1 MKSVIFHGDKVIW
14 TIFAIF
20 CLISLVE
27 VYSAGS
33 ILTYKDGRFWSTLV
47 SQATFLAIGTGVVW
61 LFHSI
66 PCRWFKTIPL
76 FLYLPIVL
84 ALVYTLFG
92 GEEINGGA
100 RWIHIPFT
108 PFTFQPS
115 EAAKG
120 ILVTTVALILTT
132 SQTEKGAKP
141 EACKTILIFTGI
153 ICGLIVTQNFST
165 AAMIFGVVFLMMIIG
180 RVPWRQLAKLVAAGA
195 AGVVVFM
202 MYIAWAPSDPH
213 DEFYN
218 HWYSQRTATWKSRLL
233 TDDMDT
239 NVPPEEFVITDHNLQ
254 KVHARIAVARGHGVG
269 VMPGNSIER
278 DFLPQAESDFIYAII
293 SEELGIWGA
302 GTVTFLYII
311 LLIRAGRIASRCE
324 RNFPAFLVMGLALL
338 LVTQAMLNMMV
349 AVGLFPVTGQTLPMI
364 SRGGTSTL
372 ITCAYFGM
380 ILSISRYARSN
391 GKGSLEEVVREEH
404 RDDTIS
410 SKAEFKEAVEY
421 EEEFAKD

>member
-1 MKSVIFHGDKVIW
+1 METKYFKGDKVIW
-14 TIFAIF
+14 AIFALF

-33 ILTYKDGRFWSTLV
+33 ILTYKDGRFWSTLTQ
-47 SQATFLAIGTGVVW
+47 QATFLTIGTFVVW
-61 LFHSI
+61 MFHRI
-66 PCRWFKTIPL
+66 PCRWFKTFPL
-76 FLYLPIVL
+76 FLYIPIVI
-84 ALVYTLFG
+84 ALIYTLFG

-132 SQTEKGAKP
+132 SQTDKGAKP

-165 AAMIFGVVFLMMIIG
+165 AAMIFGVIFLMMIIG
-180 RVPWRQLAKLVAAGA
+180 RVPWRQLATIVAVGI

-202 MYIAWAPSDPH
+202 IYLVSIPSDPH
-213 DEFYN
+213 DDFYN
-218 HWYSQRTATWKSRLL
+218 QWWSKRSATWKSRLL

-239 NVPPEEFVITDHNLQ
+239 SVPADSFVITDHNLQ
-254 KVHARIAVARGHGVG
+254 KVHARIAIARGHGTG

-311 LLIRAGRIASRCE
+311 LLFRCGRIASRCKN
-324 RNFPAFLVMGLALL
+324 NFPAFLILGLAFL
-338 LVTQAMLNMMV
+338 LVSQAMLNMMV

-380 ILSISRYARSN
+380 IISISHSAESN
-391 GKGSLEEVVREEH
+391 GKDNLEEVVREKR
-404 RDDTIS
+404 RDVAIAAT
-410 SKAEFKEAVEY
+410 EEY
-421 EEEFAKD
+421 EEAEELQ

>member
-1 MKSVIFHGDKVIW
+1 MKSLIFQGDKVIW
-14 TIFAIF
+14 AIFALF

-27 VYSAGS
+27 VYSAAS

-47 SQATFLAIGTGVVW
+47 QQGTFLAIGTCVVW
-61 LFHSI
+61 LFHCI
-66 PCRWFKTIPL
+66 PCRWFKTVP
-76 FLYLPIVL
+76 FLYPFIVI

-132 SQTEKGAKP
+132 SQTDKGAKP

-180 RVPWRQLAKLVAAGA
+180 RVPWRQLAMIVVVGA
-195 AGVVVFM
+195 ASAAVF
-202 MYIAWAPSDPH
+202 IAVLFALPSDPH
-213 DEFYN
+213 DDFYAN
-218 HWYSQRTATWKSRLL
+218 KYTQRFATWKSRI
-233 TDDMDT
+233 TVNDMDT
-239 NVPPEEFVITDHNLQ
+239 SVAPDSFAITDHNLQ
-254 KVHARIAVARGHGVG
+254 KVHARIAVARGHGTG
-269 VMPGNSIER
+269 VMPGNSVER

-293 SEELGIWGA
+293 SEELGLWGA
-302 GTVTFLYII
+302 AGVTFLYII

-380 ILSISRYARSN
+380 ILSISRFARSN
-391 GKGSLEEVVREEH
+391 GKGNLDEVVREKD
-404 RDDTIS
+404 RDGNVVS
-410 SKAEFKEAVEY
+410 MAPSKEALEY
-421 EEEFAKD
+421 EEDFQKD